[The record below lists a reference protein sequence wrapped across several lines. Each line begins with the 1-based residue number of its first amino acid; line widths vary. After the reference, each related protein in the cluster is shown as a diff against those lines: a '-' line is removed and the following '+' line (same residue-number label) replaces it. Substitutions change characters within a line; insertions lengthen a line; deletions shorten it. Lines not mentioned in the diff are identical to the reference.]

1 MIALSFKLDLESKKS
16 HAKAPFI
23 KIYLVFSNNCTILKR
38 INATGNYPSSIE
50 LWDTNSQFIARSYLL
65 DNS

>member
-16 HAKAPFI
+16 HPKAPFI
-23 KIYLVFSNNCTILKR
+23 KIYLVFSNNCTILKP
-38 INATGNYPSSIE
+38 IDANGNYPSSIE
-50 LWDTNSQFIARSYLL
+50 FWDSNSQFIARSYLL